1 MSEHGR
7 ILSKCVRWL
16 GTYLMFKDSF
26 LACTTV
32 SSHSALVHLSRQIPL
47 AELTNTAVSRQHEFY
62 PRRKQVFGVSVTA
75 VDSSVYTSLWLL
87 HCKHLDEPLPWY
99 SSHQCSVAN
108 LSFFLHELCDF
119 STWSYH
125 PWLHLN
131 PRFTQIPLYCPA
143 IHTGDL
149 PRCAYSMPLLLAR
162 VSVLQW
168 VCFAIERV

>member
-1 MSEHGR
+1 MTRHLPHVQRQFPCLYNCIFSFSFGAFISADTLSWAHKHSCIQTTW
-7 ILSKCVRWL
+7 ILPKEKISVWCVSNSCGL
-16 GTYLMFKDSF
+16 LS
-26 LACTTV
+26 L
-32 SSHSALVHLSRQIPL
+32 HLSL
-47 AELTNTAVSRQHEFY
+47 
-62 PRRKQVFGVSVTA
+62 
-75 VDSSVYTSLWLL
+75 TSLWLL

-125 PWLHLN
+125 SWLHLN
-131 PRFTQIPLYCPA
+131 PRFTQIPLYYPA